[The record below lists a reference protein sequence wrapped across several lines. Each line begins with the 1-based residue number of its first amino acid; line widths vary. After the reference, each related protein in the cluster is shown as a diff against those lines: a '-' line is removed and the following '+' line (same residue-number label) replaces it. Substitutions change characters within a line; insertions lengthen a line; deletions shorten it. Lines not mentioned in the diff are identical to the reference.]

1 MDASPYLQ
9 CVLYGTEYLY
19 RYVQDEL
26 DELQAGVSL
35 CDLVNIENVRSV
47 IHFVG
52 LLASYLTNL
61 RFLKLK
67 LLILYDHFK
76 VCYSIAVFSWFISLS
91 LKLRIRSWLCY
102 KYNIFYDYAFPLR
115 WTMSRTYG
123 QIWNELL
130 ENQLLPRRYVGK
142 SLFFLEDNFW
152 NIILSFRYSY
162 SCVIFHCRV
171 LSFNNAITLFLA

>member
-9 CVLYGTEYLY
+9 CILYGTEYLY

-47 IHFVG
+47 VHFVG

-61 RFLKLK
+61 RFLKLE

-76 VCYSIAVFSWFISLS
+76 VCYSIAVFSLFI
-91 LKLRIRSWLCY
+91 
-102 KYNIFYDYAFPLR
+102 
-115 WTMSRTYG
+115 
-123 QIWNELL
+123 
-130 ENQLLPRRYVGK
+130 
-142 SLFFLEDNFW
+142 
-152 NIILSFRYSY
+152 
-162 SCVIFHCRV
+162 
-171 LSFNNAITLFLA
+171 